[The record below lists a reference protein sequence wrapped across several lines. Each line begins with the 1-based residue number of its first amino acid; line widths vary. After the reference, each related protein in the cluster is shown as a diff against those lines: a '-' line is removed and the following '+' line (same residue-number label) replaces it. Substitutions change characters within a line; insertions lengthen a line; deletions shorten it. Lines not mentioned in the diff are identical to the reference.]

1 MHRVILTALALTLLA
16 VAPAD
21 ADGHDSMGIGDLL
34 TADYREEDRAR
45 DQYRHP
51 AETLAFFG
59 LTKDM
64 VVGEYGPGGGWYT
77 RVLAPWVTPAGTYV
91 GINADVERYMANAS
105 PERQARAKAFPET
118 FPDRVAE
125 WTGVDAARVHAVE
138 IDEAPDWQGKFD
150 ALLTFR
156 GLHGLAREDLADET
170 IAHFYGLLK
179 PGGIVGVVQHRARE
193 DAPYDYT
200 RGHNGYL
207 KQSEVIAMFE
217 SEGFELVKTSEI
229 NANAMDMANHDG
241 GVWALPPT
249 LRNGDTDRERY
260 IAVGE
265 SDRMT
270 LVFRKPA

>member
-1 MHRVILTALALTLLA
+1 MHRVILTALALILLPVAPSDADNHGSTGIGELLA
-16 VAPAD
+16 
-21 ADGHDSMGIGDLL
+21 
-34 TADYREEDRAR
+34 ADYREEDRGR

-59 LTKDM
+59 LTPDM
-64 VVGEYGPGGGWYT
+64 VIGEYGPGGGWYT
-77 RVLAPWVTPAGTYV
+77 RVLAPWVAPAGTYV

-118 FPDRVAE
+118 FPSRVAE
-125 WTGVDAARVHAVE
+125 WTGVDAARVHALEV
-138 IDEAPDWQGKFD
+138 DEAPDWQGKLD
-150 ALLTFR
+150 AVLTFR

-179 PGGIVGVVQHRARE
+179 PGGIVGVVQHRADE
-193 DAPYDYT
+193 DAPHDYT

-229 NANAMDMANHDG
+229 NANPMDSANHDS

-260 IAVGE
+260 LAVGE